1 MLYKVGDVV
10 VVRSDLQR
18 ETFYYMLPE
27 EEYYNI
33 ATSEMV
39 ALAGMELPITDIVRG
54 QYILGT
60 NDGFDFL
67 WTDEMFSGLAND
79 DMFIP
84 EDEFWLAFEDLL
96 CG

>member
-10 VVRSDLQR
+10 VVRNDLQR
-18 ETFYYMLPE
+18 GIGYSMLPE
-27 EEYYNI
+27 EEGYNV
-33 ATSEMV
+33 ATQEMV
-39 ALAGMELPITDIVRG
+39 ALAGMELPIANIVRG

-84 EDEFWLAFEDLL
+84 EDEFWSAFEDLL